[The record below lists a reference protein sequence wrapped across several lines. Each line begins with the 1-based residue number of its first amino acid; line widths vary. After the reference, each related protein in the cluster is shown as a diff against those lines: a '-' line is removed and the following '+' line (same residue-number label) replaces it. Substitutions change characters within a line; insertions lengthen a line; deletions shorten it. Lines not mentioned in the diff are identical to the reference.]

1 VLGVHATVERN
12 WEGALLVEAER
23 VFDIA
28 NRSALVSLL
37 PGDWKLPIE
46 AWQSAGTG
54 IALEALR

>member
-1 VLGVHATVERN
+1 MGGPPVLGVHATVERN

-37 PGDWKLPIE
+37 PGDWKLPI
-46 AWQSAGTG
+46 WKP
-54 IALEALR
+54 LEMECF